1 MKSVKLPGFFRA
13 LAWLAA
19 NVNCLRSEFREA
31 KEESEDDSDS
41 EEEEEDEACRLQ
53 HSVINMDVPY
63 TLYNCHV
70 NGEDDPLKKSCRA
83 LHKSIEHLNIS

>member
-1 MKSVKLPGFFRA
+1 MTQPQVKKTSSKAKKKKAPFHVESVKLPGFFRA

-31 KEESEDDSDS
+31 KEESEDDS

-53 HSVINMDVPY
+53 HPVITN
-63 TLYNCHV
+63 L
-70 NGEDDPLKKSCRA
+70 
-83 LHKSIEHLNIS
+83 

>member
-1 MKSVKLPGFFRA
+1 MTQPQVKKTSSKAKKKKAPFHVESVKLPGFFRA

-31 KEESEDDSDS
+31 KEESEDDS

-53 HSVINMDVPY
+53 HPVITNLQSTIWMFRIP
-63 TLYNCHV
+63 
-70 NGEDDPLKKSCRA
+70 
-83 LHKSIEHLNIS
+83 